1 MGEVEVGKKA
11 RILVIDDEEIVRIS
25 CKRALNEGFEVDA
38 AVSGAEGLELFE
50 KKEYDLVLID
60 LKMPGMN
67 GIEVLVNIK
76 RQRPDQNVMIMT
88 GYDTVEHIVEAI
100 SSGAAHYLGK
110 PFTPDTLVARIHEV
124 LEKHYDSD

>member
-1 MGEVEVGKKA
+1 MSKA

-25 CKRALNEGFEVDA
+25 CERTLVPEEYEIDA
-38 AVSGAEGLELFE
+38 AASGKEGLERFE
-50 KKEYDLVLID
+50 KGEYDLVLID

-76 RQRPDQNVMIMT
+76 RQRPEQKVMIMT

-100 SSGAAHYLGK
+100 SSGAAHYLEK
-110 PFTPDTLVARIHEV
+110 PFTPDTLIERINEV
-124 LEKHYDSD
+124 LGIGP

>member
-1 MGEVEVGKKA
+1 MSKA

-25 CKRALNEGFEVDA
+25 CERTLVPEEYEIDTA
-38 AVSGAEGLELFE
+38 ASGKEGLERFE
-50 KKEYDLVLID
+50 KGEYDLVLID

-76 RQRPDQNVMIMT
+76 RQRPEQKVMIMT

-100 SSGAAHYLGK
+100 SSGAAHYLEK
-110 PFTPDTLVARIHEV
+110 PFTPDTLIERINEV
-124 LEKHYDSD
+124 LGIGP